1 VKHAKSRLQFQAELF
16 AAEDR
21 LRFEWQRPLIVGAL
35 SKQTPPFRILCHEHH
50 PFFQVQLPVLRNA
63 FGPATTERNLV
74 GGICSESGTGVWS
87 RGFHDR
93 SVPLHASTSGRTG
106 TNRDEA
112 LRVQIAKATGSGA
125 GSNEETQHAS
135 TSSPGSRIGQNF
147 NLAGIRI
154 TLGLLLGGKKH
165 LGVPHIA
172 VPDVRWVDWHA
183 LKEAGF
189 KGVVFDK
196 VSSSTNLPFFDD
208 NHGVGR
214 CHTTICPTST
224 FLTRQYT
231 RCH

>member
-1 VKHAKSRLQFQAELF
+1 VKHAKSRLPFQAELF

-21 LRFEWQRPLIVGAL
+21 LQFEWQRPFMTGAP
-35 SKQTPPFRILCHEHH
+35 SQQTPPLRILCHQHH
-50 PFFQVQLPVLRNA
+50 PFFQSQLPAVRNA
-63 FGPATTERNLV
+63 FGPATTEKNLV
-74 GGICSESGTGVWS
+74 GGICSGSGTGVWS

-112 LRVQIAKATGSGA
+112 SRVQTAKATGSGA
-125 GSNEETQHAS
+125 GSNEETQ
-135 TSSPGSRIGQNF
+135 TSSPGSRFGQNF

-172 VPDVRWVDWHA
+172 VPDVRWIDWHA

-189 KGVVFDK
+189 NGVVFDK
-196 VSSSTNLPFFDD
+196 VSSSTNLQILM
-208 NHGVGR
+208 
-214 CHTTICPTST
+214 TTMGSVAVIDSYHH
-224 FLTRQYT
+224 L
-231 RCH
+231 HSN